1 MRGNVRLAQVPCCT
15 DEADMIWEGFGFFF
29 FPSMLLRHSAVHM
42 PTSCSRGG
50 CEVMSRM
57 APDCLFLEP

>member
-29 FPSMLLRHSAVHM
+29 FPSMLLRHSAAPFSYAHANIM
-42 PTSCSRGG
+42 RPWGLRGDVSDG
-50 CEVMSRM
+50 
-57 APDCLFLEP
+57 A